1 MIQFVN
7 VRKSFGDRCIL
18 DGVSL
23 QVDSGDILFVI
34 GKSGA
39 GKSVLM
45 KHVVGL
51 LAPDSGQVLFEG
63 QDVAKWTERQ
73 FYGLRR
79 RCTMVLQHSTLLD
92 SMSVLENVVLPLRK
106 HTDLN
111 TTERRDKAKTLLEQ
125 VGMATYAHSYPPA
138 LGDGLRKRVAIARA
152 LALEPKYVIFDE
164 PTTGLDPISAIQ
176 VDGLIKD
183 LSTRLG
189 VTCIVVSHD
198 LRSIFSIA
206 DRVVML
212 YQGKIQLDGPP
223 SVFQETEDP
232 IVCQFVGGVP
242 DGPMEL

>member
-1 MIQFVN
+1 MIEFVN
-7 VRKSFGDRCIL
+7 IRKSFGHRCIL

-23 QVDSGDILFVI
+23 RVNAGEILFII

-39 GKSVLM
+39 GKSVLT

-51 LAPDSGQVLFEG
+51 IRPDAGQVLFEG

-73 FYGLRR
+73 FYALRR

-92 SMSVLENVVLPLRK
+92 SMTILDNVALPLRK
-106 HTDLN
+106 HTDLDQSQRHQ
-111 TTERRDKAKTLLEQ
+111 TAMGLLEQ
-125 VGMATYAHSYPPA
+125 VAMTRYATRYPAA

-152 LALEPKYVIFDE
+152 LALKPQYVIFDE
-164 PTTGLDPISAIQ
+164 PTTGLDPGSAIQ
-176 VDGLIKD
+176 VDRLIHD
-183 LSTRLG
+183 LSVRLG

-212 YQGKIQLDGPP
+212 YQGRVRLDGTPAE
-223 SVFQETEDP
+223 FKETTDP
-232 IVCQFVGGVP
+232 IVRQFVGGIP